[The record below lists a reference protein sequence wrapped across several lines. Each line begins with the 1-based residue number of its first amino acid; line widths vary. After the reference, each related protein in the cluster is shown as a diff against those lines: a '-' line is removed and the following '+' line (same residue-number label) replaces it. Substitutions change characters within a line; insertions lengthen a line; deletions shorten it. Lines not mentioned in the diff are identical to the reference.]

1 MNKYMNTTQTLSL
14 ALALSCIQIHFCGH
28 TYTTEIQFN
37 PSLLFSVTVT
47 LSLSLYTHVSYL
59 KRSNWKCR
67 CVWMCPCVGVF
78 YRCWTPSTG
87 ISSYKYLWA
96 RLDKWKRRWKRRRT
110 SSSSNSK
117 SCSRSNQIL
126 REREKIPLHF
136 FFHHF
141 YIRTFVF
148 LQSVKLARRACV
160 CVRLCVSLS
169 LSPLLA
175 LSSVCVEWR
184 CMRRSVSG
192 VHTDTHTRFVSFFFR
207 FFFLWFWLRFSSCS
221 RFCFYPQWI
230 PRVCMSVSMC
240 AYTKSIVLTYSQWHF
255 TIRRFYFCIH
265 TANIHTVF

>member
-148 LQSVKLARRACV
+148 LQSVMLARRACV

-169 LSPLLA
+169 LSALLA

-207 FFFLWFWLRFSSCS
+207 FFFFMILVAVQFL
-221 RFCFYPQWI
+221 
-230 PRVCMSVSMC
+230 
-240 AYTKSIVLTYSQWHF
+240 
-255 TIRRFYFCIH
+255 
-265 TANIHTVF
+265 